1 MAEESSDRILEE
13 YFSTEFRVLNAH
25 LPRARKSL
33 AELLKEEHPSVLL
46 NDGSAHFFKKKELQY
61 LSAILTA
68 DEQELLKLPILIE
81 IAPGQSEIGILSGSQ
96 DIEQKVLSQI
106 LGMSVVDD
114 NGNVSMYKSQLSEIR
129 SKLKTATQYMFSTR
143 GLA

>member
-25 LPRARKSL
+25 LPRLRKPL
-33 AELLKEEHPSVLL
+33 AELLKEEHPCVLL

-61 LSAILTA
+61 LATILTA

-81 IAPGQSEIGILSGSQ
+81 IAPGQSEIGLLAGGQS
-96 DIEQKVLSQI
+96 IEAKVLSQV
-106 LGMSVVDD
+106 LGMSVVNDK
-114 NGNVSMYKSQLSEIR
+114 GNISMYKSQLSEIR
-129 SKLKTATQYMFSTR
+129 SKLKTTTQYMFSTR
-143 GLA
+143 GI